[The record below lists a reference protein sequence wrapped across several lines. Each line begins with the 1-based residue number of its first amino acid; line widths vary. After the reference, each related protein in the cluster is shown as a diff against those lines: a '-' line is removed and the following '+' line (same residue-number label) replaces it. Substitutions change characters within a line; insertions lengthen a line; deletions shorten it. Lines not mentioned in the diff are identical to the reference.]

1 MLDQCD
7 FEKTVASNQIK
18 NRYSNTNSKNMKYR
32 FLTAILI
39 LSALFGQAQT
49 PSIPGM
55 EKLEWEKIM
64 PGVWK
69 ASFGETQLNALDYTD
84 PPKVEAITALGDTPF
99 PFNKEATQFLLHPSR
114 ASIRLP
120 LDETESIYGL
130 GLEFKGINRRGNVYT
145 LKVDHY
151 GGVQG
156 YTHAP
161 VPFYVSSKGYGVLI
175 NSSKR
180 VKIHVGVG
188 NRKDGKLPE
197 LIDRTTGKNW
207 AARPLSDAI
216 EASVQDKGLEIYV
229 FCGKNPLEAVQ
240 RYNLFCGGGV
250 LPPKW
255 GLGFWHRVSTQFSSD
270 DVLKEIEDFKKYDFP
285 LDVLGLEPG
294 WQDFAYPCSF
304 DWDKTRFPDPKKF
317 VKTLGDQGIKVNLWE
332 NPYVAPT
339 SSMFKDISPFTGSH
353 TVWLGEVPDYT
364 LPEAQKVLLNHHQ
377 KNHLDI
383 GISGYKFDEVDG
395 YDFWLWPDHATFPS
409 GNDAVEIRQLYGLI
423 MQDMFTEHLKKQN
436 KRIYS
441 LVRSSY
447 TGASSKGFVIYSDYY
462 GHEGYVTALVNSSMS
477 GLLWTPEIRSAK
489 SAEEWLRRFQ
499 TVCFSP
505 VMQLN
510 AWASKTKPWSFPE
523 VTDMVRDVIQ
533 LRTKLLPYIYTAFY
547 DYNQKGIPPFRAMVL
562 ESGYDSKE
570 TLSGGEL
577 DDSENPY
584 EELKK
589 TEVTDQYMMGPSILV
604 APVFTGQTER
614 KVVLPKGNWY
624 DFYTGKHAGNGE
636 IITIKTR
643 LDQIPLFVKDGA
655 IIPMLNAPKAT
666 DQKNNGSLE
675 VRHYGSKENQYIL
688 YNDDGESYDYENG
701 EYSQTELSVE
711 RKRNGEL
718 VGKSKALSK
727 KFNYGKITWRWMT
740 EQE

>member
-1 MLDQCD
+1 MHYLIM
-7 FEKTVASNQIK
+7 NLLK
-18 NRYSNTNSKNMKYR
+18 NNKLLHVFLIGLLITCSFNGYSQNT
-32 FLTAILI
+32 LI
-39 LSALFGQAQT
+39 SEMDNLQ
-49 PSIPGM
+49 
-55 EKLEWEKIM
+55 WEKIM

-69 ASFGETQLNALDYTD
+69 ASFGETQLNALDYAS
-84 PPKVEAITALGDTPF
+84 PPKVGAIEELGDTPF
-99 PFNKEATQFLLHPSR
+99 PFNKDATKFTLNSSR

-120 LDETESIYGL
+120 LEETESIYGL
-130 GLEFKGINRRGNVYT
+130 GLEFEGINRRGNVYT

-188 NRKDGKLPE
+188 NRKDSKLPE
-197 LIDRTTGKNW
+197 LVDRTTGENW

-229 FCGKNPLEAVQ
+229 FCGENPLEAVQ

-255 GLGFWHRVSTQFSSD
+255 GLGFWHRVNTHFSGE
-270 DVLKEIEDFKKYDFP
+270 DVLKEIEDFEKYNFP

-304 DWDKTRFPDPKKF
+304 DWDKTRFPNPEKF
-317 VKTLGDQGIKVNLWE
+317 VQTLNDKGIKVNLWE
-332 NPYVAPT
+332 NPFVSPT
-339 SSMFKDISPFTGSH
+339 STVYDDISPFTGSH

-364 LPEAQKVLLNHHQ
+364 IPAAQDVLLNHHQ

-383 GISGYKFDEVDG
+383 GVSGYKFDEVDG

-423 MQDMFTEHLKKQN
+423 MQDVFTEHFKKQN
-436 KRIYS
+436 KRTYS

-462 GHEGYVTALVNSSMS
+462 GHEGYVTALSNSSLA
-477 GLLWTPEIRSAK
+477 GVLWTPEIRSAN
-489 SAEEWLRRFQ
+489 SAEEWIRRFQ

-505 VMQLN
+505 LMQLN
-510 AWASKTKPWSFPE
+510 AWASSTKPWSFPE
-523 VTDMVRDVIQ
+523 VTDMVRDVIH
-533 LRTKLLPYIYTAFY
+533 LRTQLLPYLYTAFY

-562 ESGYDSKE
+562 EGGYVSQEKMNA
-570 TLSGGEL
+570 GEL
-577 DDSENPY
+577 DDAENPY
-584 EELKK
+584 EEQEKIED
-589 TEVTDQYMMGPSILV
+589 TNQYMMGPSMLV
-604 APVFTGQTER
+604 APVFTGQKER
-614 KVVLPKGNWY
+614 KIIFPKGNWY
-624 DFYTGKHAGNGE
+624 DFYTGEYAGNGE
-636 IITIKTR
+636 TITIKTR

-655 IIPMLNAPKAT
+655 IIPMQSSKDTKSLERT
-666 DQKNNGSLE
+666 SLE
-675 VRHYGSKENQYIL
+675 VRHYGTKENTYQL
-688 YNDDGESYDYENG
+688 YNDDGETFNYEKGDNTLLELKAVRGKDGKLKG
-701 EYSQTELSVE
+701 ESSFTNNKKYS
-711 RKRNGEL
+711 
-718 VGKSKALSK
+718 
-727 KFNYGKITWRWMT
+727 YGKIDWKWMT
-740 EQE
+740 N

>member
-1 MLDQCD
+1 
-7 FEKTVASNQIK
+7 
-18 NRYSNTNSKNMKYR
+18 MKYKL
-32 FLTAILI
+32 LTGIFI
-39 LSALFGQAQT
+39 ISSLFGQAQN
-49 PSIPGM
+49 PSITGL
-55 EKLEWEKIM
+55 ETLEWEEIM

-69 ASFGETQLNALDYTD
+69 ASFGEVQLNALNYAN
-84 PPKVEAITALGDTPF
+84 PPKMEAIKELGDAPF
-99 PFNKEATQFLLHPSR
+99 PFNKDATQFLLNPSR

-130 GLEFKGINRRGNVYT
+130 GLEFNGINRRGNVYT

-188 NRKDGKLPE
+188 NRKDGNLPKPV
-197 LIDRTTGKNW
+197 DRTTGENW
-207 AARPLSDAI
+207 AARPLSDAV
-216 EASVQDKGLEIYV
+216 EASVQGNGLEIYV
-229 FCGKNPLEAVQ
+229 FGGDNPLEAVQ

-255 GLGFWHRVSTQFSSD
+255 GLGFWQRVNTHFSSD
-270 DVLKEIEDFKKYDFP
+270 DVLKEIEDFEKYNFP
-285 LDVLGLEPG
+285 IDVIGLEPG

-304 DWDKTRFPDPKKF
+304 DWDQTRFPNPKVF
-317 VKTLGDQGIKVNLWE
+317 VETLANKGIKVNLWE
-332 NPYVAPT
+332 NPYVAP
-339 SSMFKDISPFTGSH
+339 SSTMFNDISPFTGSH

-364 LPEAQKVLLNHHQ
+364 MPEAQKVLLNHHQ

-383 GISGYKFDEVDG
+383 GVSGYKFDEVDG

-423 MQDMFTEHLKKQN
+423 MQDMFDDHFKKQN
-436 KRIYS
+436 KRTYS

-462 GHEGYVTALVNSSMS
+462 EHKGYVTALANSSMA
-477 GLLWTPEIRSAK
+477 GVLWTPEIRSAD
-489 SAEEWLRRFQ
+489 SAEEWIRRFQ

-505 VMQLN
+505 LMQLN
-510 AWASKTKPWSFPE
+510 AWASSTKPWSFPE
-523 VTDMVRDVIQ
+523 VTEMVRDVIQ
-533 LRTKLLPYIYTAFY
+533 LRMQLLPYIYTAFY
-547 DYNQKGIPPFRAMVL
+547 NYNQKGTPPFRAMVL

-570 TLSGGEL
+570 ILSGGEL

-584 EELKK
+584 EEYKR

-604 APVFTGQTER
+604 APVFTGQKER
-614 KVVLPKGNWY
+614 NVVFPEGNWY
-624 DFYTGKHAGNGE
+624 DFYSGDYAGNGE
-636 IITIKTR
+636 TVNIETR
-643 LDQIPLFVKDGA
+643 LDQIPLYVKDGA
-655 IIPMLNAPKAT
+655 IIPMLNALEGTVRKNPAT
-666 DQKNNGSLE
+666 LE
-675 VRHYGSKENQYIL
+675 VRHYGTKENQYFL

-701 EYSQTELSVE
+701 EFSLTELQVE
-711 RKRNGEL
+711 RKGNGVL
-718 VGKSKALSK
+718 IGKSRPLNS

-740 EQE
+740 KQQ